1 MSDWIYLS
9 YPFLPMIQ
17 CLPLKVFETG
27 FQIGHS
33 SFSYMYMYI
42 YTSIAYK
49 GSAGDYNRVQH
60 LNFGH
65 TALMKTFE
73 CINKNGI

>member
-1 MSDWIYLS
+1 
-9 YPFLPMIQ
+9 
-17 CLPLKVFETG
+17 
-27 FQIGHS
+27 
-33 SFSYMYMYI
+33 MYI